1 VPVTCPRC
9 GREAERREQF
19 CEACGAFLGW
29 EEGQPADSQLLPKPQ
44 PQPEEQRAAVQ
55 LRLENDLIEVAAG
68 SAESTVFVVKN
79 LGTKVEEFQF
89 SVAGPEWVT
98 AEPATVS
105 VYPGHEAVGAVQ
117 AAPPRMPSCP
127 AGVTPFQLTVTSAL
141 HSHLSGSAAGRV
153 EVAPYYE
160 FAADLDPSSTRGRGW
175 TRHTITLENRGN
187 TPLRILL
194 DPTDVA
200 DGLRLSLSAVAE
212 VEPGGVTEVPVAVHG
227 RRRWFGRPEPMTF
240 AVVAEAPKPLAPV
253 RLAGTRVQVPW
264 FPRWVPVAAAG
275 VLVAAVAAT
284 AIARA
289 ATATNTGNTSGGS
302 SRSSSPAPTTSA
314 ATTPSS
320 GSSSPSPPA
329 PVQVANVAGEPLQ
342 QAEATL
348 KGQGLAPAVQA
359 LYDSSTQPGT
369 VVKTDPPAGT
379 TVHTGDRIQVLVD
392 TGPNQ
397 LALAA
402 PSASWTATA
411 LTGTSATVTLPFR
424 QPSDT
429 SAGAAFAAGSATL
442 EDGTTAPAASV
453 ETIPPDLVN
462 TAIRGTFNLQ
472 QPIIA
477 GQHFRALVGFLKGTG
492 GTVRYEV
499 IVTDPQGTAYTAL
512 SQIHNASTHQLA
524 TVNLDLTNY
533 AGDTQIALRVVALDS
548 SGKDDVVWVS
558 PRIEE
563 WNAPPP
569 PPATPAP
576 TGSP

>member
-1 VPVTCPRC
+1 MTCPRC

-55 LRLENDLIEVAAG
+55 LRLEHDLIEVAPG

-98 AEPATVS
+98 AEPTTVS

-117 AAPPRMPSCP
+117 AAPPRTPGCP

-153 EVAPYYE
+153 DVAPFYE

-175 TRHTITLENRGN
+175 TRHTITLDNRGN

-200 DGLRLSLSAVAE
+200 DGLRLSLAAVAE

-227 RRRWFGRPEPMTF
+227 RRRWFGKAEAMTF
-240 AVVAEAPKPLAPV
+240 AVIAEAPKPLAPV

-284 AIARA
+284 AIAHA
-289 ATATNTGNTSGGS
+289 ATGKPGGGPTTGPPTSGPPTSGPPS
-302 SRSSSPAPTTSA
+302 TSSS
-314 ATTPSS
+314 S
-320 GSSSPSPPA
+320 GTQTSPPA
-329 PVQVANVAGEPLQ
+329 PVQVANVAGESVQ
-342 QAEATL
+342 QAQTTL
-348 KGQGLAPAVQA
+348 TGQGLMPAVQA
-359 LYDSSTQPGT
+359 LYDASTQPGT

-379 TVHTGDRIQVLVD
+379 TAHTGDRIQVLVD

-402 PSASWTATA
+402 SSAQWTATA
-411 LTGTSATVTLPFR
+411 LTGSSATVTLTFPG
-424 QPSDT
+424 QPGDT
-429 SAGAAFAAGSATL
+429 AGAAFPAGPAAL
-442 EDGTTAPAASV
+442 EDGTIAPAASV

-462 TAIRGTFNLQ
+462 TAIRGTFTLK

-477 GQHFRALVGFLKGTG
+477 GQHFRTLVGFLKGTG
-492 GTVRYEV
+492 GSIQYQV
-499 IVTDPQGTAYTAL
+499 IVTDADGTEHIVE
-512 SQIHNASTHQLA
+512 SQIHNANTHQLA
-524 TVNLDLTNY
+524 AVDVDLSSY
-533 AGDTQIALRVVALDS
+533 AGDREIALRVMALGS
-548 SGKDDVVWVS
+548 PSLDDIVWVN

-563 WNAPPP
+563 WNAPQPV
-569 PPATPAP
+569 ATSPSPSAAP
-576 TGSP
+576 TG